1 MLELLLI
8 RHGETDW
15 NVDKRLQ
22 GHIDIGLNAEGR
34 RQAAA
39 LGQVL
44 EHEPLDAIYAS
55 DLQRA
60 RDTAQAVA
68 GLQGRTVQID
78 PALRERCYGGFEGL
92 QHYEIE
98 QRYPQDF
105 AAWKARELDAR
116 YPAGER
122 IAETMREFSERA
134 VGAVTRLMQV
144 QPHSQAGVH
153 RKIAIVTHGGVLECI
168 YRWAKQ
174 SDPAQ
179 ARDFDI
185 FNASINR
192 LQWDG
197 ERLHIQQWADI
208 AHLTPQVLDEID
220 R

>member
-1 MLELLLI
+1 MTDILLI

-22 GHIDIGLNAEGR
+22 GHIDIPLNAEGR
-34 RQAAA
+34 RQATA
-39 LGQVL
+39 LGRVL
-44 EHEPLDAIYAS
+44 ENEPLDAIYAS

-60 RDTAQAVA
+60 RDTAEAVA
-68 GLQGRTVQID
+68 VVQGKTVHID
-78 PALRERCYGGFEGL
+78 EALRERCYGGFEGL
-92 QHYEIE
+92 QHHDIE
-98 QRYPQDF
+98 QRYPQDY

-134 VGAVTRLMQV
+134 VGVVSRLIGRSRDQ
-144 QPHSQAGVH
+144 QH

-168 YRWAKQ
+168 YRWSRQ
-174 SDPAQ
+174 TGFAQ

-197 ERLHIQQWADI
+197 ERLHIAQWADV
-208 AHLTPQVLDEID
+208 AHLSADVLDEVD

>member
-1 MLELLLI
+1 MLDILLI

-22 GHIDIGLNAEGR
+22 GHIDIPLNAEGR

-39 LGQVL
+39 LGRAL
-44 EHEPLDAIYAS
+44 ENEPLDAIYAS

-68 GLQGRTVQID
+68 TLQGQAVRID

-92 QHYEIE
+92 QHHDIQ
-98 QRYPQDF
+98 QRYPDDF

-122 IAETMREFSERA
+122 IAETMREFSGRA
-134 VGAVTRLMQV
+134 VGAVRAIAHLASGGKQ
-144 QPHSQAGVH
+144 
-153 RKIAIVTHGGVLECI
+153 RKIAIVTHGGVLECV
-168 YRWAKQ
+168 YRWARETGFGH
-174 SDPAQ
+174 

-197 ERLHIQQWADI
+197 ERMHIRQWADI
-208 AHLTPQVLDEID
+208 AHLAPQVLDEVD

>member
-1 MLELLLI
+1 MLDLLLI

-34 RQAAA
+34 RQAEA
-39 LGQVL
+39 LGQAL
-44 EHEPLDAIYAS
+44 RQEPLDAIYAS

-68 GLQGRTVQID
+68 TLQGRQVQIEPD
-78 PALRERCYGGFEGL
+78 LRERCYGGFEGL
-92 QHYEIE
+92 QHHEIE
-98 QRYPQDF
+98 QRYPQDY

-122 IAETMREFSERA
+122 IAETMREFSARA
-134 VGAVTRLMQV
+134 VGAVTRLIQA
-144 QPHSQAGVH
+144 QPASSGGSA

-168 YRWAKQ
+168 YRWARQ
-174 SDPAQ
+174 SGLAQ

-197 ERLHIQQWADI
+197 ERLHLQQWADI
-208 AHLTPQVLDEID
+208 AHLTPQVLDEVD